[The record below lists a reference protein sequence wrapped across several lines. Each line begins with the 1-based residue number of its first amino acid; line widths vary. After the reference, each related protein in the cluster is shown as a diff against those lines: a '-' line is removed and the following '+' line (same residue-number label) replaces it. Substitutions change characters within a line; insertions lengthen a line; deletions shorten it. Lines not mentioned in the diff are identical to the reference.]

1 MNVAY
6 PYTATLEEDGI
17 YFVQFLDLEEAF
29 TQGQT
34 LEEAAF
40 NAAEVLTGILAYRLE
55 HNQDIPEPSP
65 VQDGQLWAMPSAE
78 VQSAVLLRKARAGR
92 SLADLA
98 NAMQTSWPSV
108 QRLEN
113 PHHWPTLKQLDKA
126 ARALGKRLVLSLE

>member
-6 PYTATLEEDGI
+6 PYTANLEEDGA
-17 YFVQFLDLEEAF
+17 YFVQFRDLEEAF
-29 TQGQT
+29 TQGET
-34 LEEAAF
+34 IEEAVF
-40 NAAEVLTGILAYRLE
+40 NAAEVLTGILAYRLD

-65 VQDGQLWAMPSAE
+65 MRPGDRMATPSVE
-78 VQSAVLLRKARAGR
+78 VQSALLLRQARAGR
-92 SLADLA
+92 SLSDLA
-98 NAMQTSWPSV
+98 NAMETSWPAV

>member
-6 PYTATLEEDGI
+6 PYTATLEDDQT
-17 YFVQFLDLEEAF
+17 YFVQFRDLEEAF
-29 TQGQT
+29 TQGET

-40 NAAEVLTGILAYRLE
+40 NAAEVLTGILSYRLQ
-55 HNQDIPEPSP
+55 HNQEIPVPSP
-65 VQDGQLWAMPSAE
+65 VQAGDFLALPGAE
-78 VQSAVLLRKARAGR
+78 VQSALLLRQARGAR
-92 SLADLA
+92 SLSDLA
-98 NAMQTSWPSV
+98 NAMQTSWPTV